1 MTTQS
6 IKVESASK
14 LLSKAQSQKSK
25 QATSPFDLFMGKNL
39 SSAQSAQTTH
49 PVAADK
55 SAVKTAAAK
64 VQKTNDKA
72 QDKDDKTDNIQSYDV
87 KNKDDVSKDSKTS
100 VTAKENHKS
109 SDTKDTADASKVA
122 DTKQMTETQT
132 DNQTEDDEL
141 LAKFAS
147 MVNAIQELVM
157 KLLNLT
163 PMELNKLMTDQNMSA
178 TDLLQPE
185 NLMKLVLANNG
196 SADITAPL
204 TDEKLAN
211 TIKQLLSSADQIKS
225 EAGLSIT
232 DDQVKDILQQIKA
245 NKADDTALTQQTAQD
260 GTVVTVVNENKTIHT
275 AKADTQTA
283 KEQDGLTKEITVEV
297 TKTTDTASNKGTQAD
312 AGNSNSKESTASQD
326 SYQLFLDNLVKASQN
341 AENDIAP
348 SNATFSDLRE
358 IANQI
363 IDRIKVVIKPNQ
375 TSMELQLNPD
385 NLGKVNLNVQSK
397 NGVMTAQFVV
407 QNEISK
413 EAIESQL
420 NTLKETLSQ
429 QGIKVDSIEVTV
441 AGYDFSQNSQ
451 TDTKDQM
458 NDQKNQSKKKMSI
471 GESQSVNEEAEVEEN
486 TTTDVTGLTGSSV
499 DYTA

>member
-14 LLSKAQSQKSK
+14 LFSNVSSQKSK
-25 QATSPFDLFMGKNL
+25 QAASPFDLFMGKNL
-39 SSAQSAQTTH
+39 SSVQSAQTTH
-49 PVAADK
+49 PAAADK
-55 SAVKTAAAK
+55 SAAKTVASK

-72 QDKDDKTDNIQSYDV
+72 SDKGDKTDDIQSNAV
-87 KNKDDVSKDSKTS
+87 KNKDDASTDSKTPVAS
-100 VTAKENHKS
+100 
-109 SDTKDTADASKVA
+109 KDNQKTADPADTSNVA
-122 DTKQMTETQT
+122 DTKQTAKTQT
-132 DNQTEDDEL
+132 DDQKTDDEL
-141 LAKFAS
+141 IAKFTS
-147 MVNAIQELVM
+147 MVNAIQDLVM

-163 PMELNKLMTDQNMSA
+163 PAQLNKLMTDQNMSSS
-178 TDLLQPE
+178 DLLQSD

-196 SADITAPL
+196 STDITAAL

-232 DDQVKDILQQIKA
+232 ADQVKEILQQIKA
-245 NKADDTALTQQTAQD
+245 NKSDDTALTQPIAQND
-260 GTVVTVVNENKTIHT
+260 NVVIVVNENKTIHT
-275 AKADTQTA
+275 EQTDNQTA
-283 KEQDGLTKEITVEV
+283 KDQNGLTKEITVQV
-297 TKTTDTASNKGTQAD
+297 TKTTDTGSNSGIQAD
-312 AGNSNSKESTASQD
+312 AGKSNSKESTTSQD
-326 SYQLFLDNLVKASQN
+326 SYQLFLDNLVKATQN
-341 AENDIAP
+341 TENDIAP
-348 SNATFSDLRE
+348 SNAAFSDLRE

-375 TSMELQLNPD
+375 TSMELQLYPE

-407 QNEISK
+407 QNEVSK

-441 AGYDFSQNSQ
+441 AGYNFSQNNQ
-451 TDTKDQM
+451 TDTKGQM
-458 NDQKNQSKKKMSI
+458 NDQKSQTRKKMTI
-471 GESQSVNEEAEVEEN
+471 EENQSVNEEPEAEEN
-486 TTTDVTGLTGSSV
+486 TAKDLTGLTGSSV